1 MLSTFKRRIAKL
13 ESAGKKVGQKSFD
26 DFCTEVHDYVRRT
39 GVCLDEAMTRFVR
52 DVSTA
57 DLKRFI
63 AEAKSAGVKRKTLGG
78 GLTLP
83 SREAHAD

>member
-13 ESAGKKVGQKSFD
+13 ESAGKKVGPKSFD

-39 GVCLDEAMTRFVR
+39 GVSLDEAMTRFVR
-52 DVSTA
+52 DVSTD

-63 AEAKSAGVKRKTLGG
+63 KEADPRRGELR
-78 GLTLP
+78 LTKEDP
-83 SREAHAD
+83 RSRNQTSEP